1 MRRAVVGV
9 RRGARALH
17 VAVVGG
23 GIVGVSTADELA
35 RRGCAVTLLEAAP
48 AVASTA
54 SATHGN
60 AGTLW
65 RSMPGATPC
74 EPSTLWHTLRSLSP
88 SSLPPPPPG
97 APVAER
103 RAFHARNTF
112 VHAACAADP
121 AFYRWALALL
131 CSLGTPAYDWPAAH
145 EDAQR
150 YVRERAAALD
160 SGANVRAAGGEIRS
174 AGGARLSANAND
186 AQGDSALYTKAL
198 AADCKAR
205 GVRVWT
211 STPARA
217 LLMQGDACVGVEV
230 DGALFEADAVV
241 VCAGAATA
249 PLLRTAGRY
258 APIYPLRGYSITARV
273 TDEARAPAASFF
285 VDPEHLYCT
294 RLDDARVRF
303 TCYGEFV
310 PLGRQT
316 PPTKALEAR
325 LTSLIEHALPD
336 VANWCDYNVCDVWH
350 GDRPLTPDG
359 LPIVGRVAPGCFLNA
374 GHGFNGWRDAGITAK
389 RVAAL
394 VAGADDDAPT
404 YVGAWAPARFNL

>member
-131 CSLGTPAYDWPAAH
+131 CSLGTPAYDWPAAPGSRPT
-145 EDAQR
+145 QTTPK
-150 YVRERAAALD
+150 
-160 SGANVRAAGGEIRS
+160 GI
-174 AGGARLSANAND
+174 
-186 AQGDSALYTKAL
+186 ALYIPKP
-198 AADCKAR
+198 
-205 GVRVWT
+205 
-211 STPARA
+211 S
-217 LLMQGDACVGVEV
+217 
-230 DGALFEADAVV
+230 
-241 VCAGAATA
+241 
-249 PLLRTAGRY
+249 
-258 APIYPLRGYSITARV
+258 
-273 TDEARAPAASFF
+273 
-285 VDPEHLYCT
+285 
-294 RLDDARVRF
+294 
-303 TCYGEFV
+303 
-310 PLGRQT
+310 
-316 PPTKALEAR
+316 PP
-325 LTSLIEHALPD
+325 
-336 VANWCDYNVCDVWH
+336 
-350 GDRPLTPDG
+350 
-359 LPIVGRVAPGCFLNA
+359 
-374 GHGFNGWRDAGITAK
+374 TAK
-389 RVAAL
+389 RAAC
-394 VAGADDDAPT
+394 ASG
-404 YVGAWAPARFNL
+404 PARRRARC